1 MNRIS
6 KSPPWYTYVHEL
18 YELFRYDD
26 DISFMNMDSFDEKV
40 KSGDES
46 PVITVTM
53 AISNREKMKAL
64 AKIIPSITT
73 FGNVKVCIDLLDA
86 SPETTEEDIYRAA
99 FKHNPIVDQIF
110 SKEGVGGTNTYVEFS
125 PYVRQ
130 FYDDNI
136 ASASGYTSMLPE
148 QIARDV
154 LTKMPVFF
162 SSGKVPEDSSW

>member
-1 MNRIS
+1 MDRIS

-26 DISFMNMDSFDEKV
+26 DISFMNMNSFDEKV
-40 KSGDES
+40 KSKDES

-86 SPETTEEDIYRAA
+86 SPEITEADIYKAA
-99 FKHNPIVDQIF
+99 FKNNPIVERIF
-110 SKEGVGGTNTYVEFS
+110 SEEGMGGTNTYIEFA

-154 LTKMPVFF
+154 LTKMPAFF
-162 SSGKVPEDSSW
+162 SSGRMPEESSW